1 MPTVY
6 EQAARQDYYAD
17 ATLLSRNSPSTPP
30 MQPVAVN
37 LKPSQSPPPQVS
49 SVPIVIP
56 PDPDDG
62 QEQRRSL
69 GPESQTLTGDRT
81 LLYLM
86 GAGRNLY
93 SSGLDSTRP
102 LPGCDRSNYGSNH
115 RNHQLTPRSEVRSN
129 GQEDKSLGRRESRS
143 DDGGRSPARALGGP
157 HLQVLASG
165 ALEAVDRRKYSDREQ
180 AATSPSSPLDIS
192 MSTRQLSIQDPH
204 SPSAPRPIPRIAT
217 HEDSPNG
224 LLSPPNGGL
233 PSIASFGPD
242 PAGQSLPS
250 LRSTLGPLP
259 PFFHPDLSPRSALS
273 PVYPHSPPYLSPNQL
288 PPMSNRHCSPPIS
301 PPDSHKRGLPSP
313 SSLQP
318 SSPYHTLS
326 QGSSHRPSVDYTN
339 GAVVGDIPNPDH
351 RVPAEAPAPGV
362 NRMSIEGITNQGQF
376 RCSVRGCTAQ
386 PFSTQYL
393 LNSHANVH
401 SSARPHYC
409 PVPGCPRGEAGMG
422 FKRKNEMIRH
432 GLVHDSP
439 GYVCPF
445 CPDKDRKYPRPDNLQ
460 RHVRSRHV
468 DKDKND
474 PQLRDVLEQRL
485 EGPHRG
491 RRRRVGS

>member
-6 EQAARQDYYAD
+6 EQAARQDSYAD
-17 ATLLSRNSPSTPP
+17 ATLLSSDSPSTPP
-30 MQPVAVN
+30 MQPVALN

-56 PDPDDG
+56 PDTDDA
-62 QEQRRSL
+62 QEHSL
-69 GPESQTLTGDRT
+69 KPESQTLTGDKT

-86 GAGRNLY
+86 GTGRDLY
-93 SSGLDSTRP
+93 SSGLDSTRS
-102 LPGCDRSNYGSNH
+102 LPGYDRSNCGSD
-115 RNHQLTPRSEVRSN
+115 RSDLQITPRSEVSSN
-129 GQEDKSLGRRESRS
+129 GHEDNKSLGRRESRS
-143 DDGGRSPARALGGP
+143 DDGAPGGPLGGP
-157 HLQVLASG
+157 RLQVLASG
-165 ALEAVDRRKYSDREQ
+165 ALEAVNKRKDPYHEQ
-180 AATSPSSPLDIS
+180 PATARASSLDIS

-233 PSIASFGPD
+233 PSIASFGLD
-242 PAGQSLPS
+242 PTGQSLPS

-259 PFFHPDLSPRSALS
+259 SFFHPDLSPRSAAS
-273 PVYPHSPPYLSPNQL
+273 PVYPHSPPYGYLSPNQL
-288 PPMSNRHCSPPIS
+288 PPMSSRNGSPPIS
-301 PPDSHKRGLPSP
+301 PPDSYKRGLPSP

-318 SSPYHTLS
+318 SSPYRTLS

-339 GAVVGDIPNPDH
+339 GAAVGDIPSPDS
-351 RVPAEAPAPGV
+351 RIPAEAPAPSV
-362 NRMSIEGITNQGQF
+362 DRMSIEGITNQGQF
-376 RCSVRGCTAQ
+376 RCSVPGCTAQ
-386 PFSTQYL
+386 PFQTQYL

>member
-17 ATLLSRNSPSTPP
+17 APLLSSDSPSTPP
-30 MQPVAVN
+30 MQPVALN
-37 LKPSQSPPPQVS
+37 LKPSQSPLPQVS

-56 PDPDDG
+56 PDSDSG
-62 QEQRRSL
+62 QEQPSRE
-69 GPESQTLTGDRT
+69 PESQTLRGDRT

-102 LPGCDRSNYGSNH
+102 LPGYAHDGNDHS
-115 RNHQLTPRSEVRSN
+115 NHQLTPCSEVSSN
-129 GQEDKSLGRRESRS
+129 GQEDNKS
-143 DDGGRSPARALGGP
+143 LGGP

-165 ALEAVDRRKYSDREQ
+165 ALEAVNRRKDSHREQ
-180 AATSPSSPLDIS
+180 AATSPSTSSLDIS
-192 MSTRQLSIQDPH
+192 MSTRHLSIQDPH

-217 HEDSPNG
+217 HDDSPNG
-224 LLSPPNGGL
+224 LRSPPNGGL

-259 PFFHPDLSPRSALS
+259 PFLHPDLSPRSALS
-273 PVYPHSPPYLSPNQL
+273 PIYPHSPPYLSTHQL
-288 PPMSNRHCSPPIS
+288 PPMSNQPGGSPPIS
-301 PPDSHKRGLPSP
+301 PPDSFKRGLPSP

-339 GAVVGDIPNPDH
+339 GAVVVGDMPSPEH
-351 RVPAEAPAPGV
+351 RIPAEAPAPGV
-362 NRMSIEGITNQGQF
+362 VDRMSIEGITNQGQF
-376 RCSVRGCTAQ
+376 RCSVPGCTAQ